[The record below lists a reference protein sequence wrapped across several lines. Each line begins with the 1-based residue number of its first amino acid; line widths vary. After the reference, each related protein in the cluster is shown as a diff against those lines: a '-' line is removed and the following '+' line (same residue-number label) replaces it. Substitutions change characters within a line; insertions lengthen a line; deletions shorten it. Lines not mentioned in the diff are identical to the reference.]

1 MARLGQFRRDT
12 DDNWLVENP
21 IIAEGEFIL
30 VAPDS
35 EKPKDFRYWK
45 VGDGINRYAD
55 LPYHQDATEGMKAYY
70 LMHTPPFDK
79 NLTWLDITV
88 VHDGED
94 PDQANPAA
102 IIEAR
107 ARIYKDGQWIVITD
121 PLKVDKIKGKGLSTN
136 DFTDELKTLLE
147 SILPKV
153 GVSNG
158 IASLNDQGKVPA
170 NQLPS
175 YVDEIYSVDTFT
187 SLPNIGSDSVIYS
200 VRDTQKTYR
209 WDGHIYVPLYELAL
223 GEVINTAY
231 PGNKGKQNADDIAAL
246 KKGKVDA
253 VAGKVLSTNDFSD
266 YLKVKLIELSYIT
279 EIGGGLQLDPETG
292 RLSVIGLEEAFNYE
306 KLSHLPQ
313 INSVELIG
321 NKSWKDLGLDIYLGN
336 YTYAKDKLYTQTQ
349 IDNKFEKLQPKE
361 DGKGLSTNDFTNEY
375 KQKVDTLVTDMQ
387 DVKTE
392 LLGVSDAVTNLGQAA
407 Q

>member
-349 IDNKFEKLQPKE
+349 IDNKLEKLQPKE

-392 LLGVSDAVTNLGQAA
+392 LLGVSDAVTNLEQAA

>member
-349 IDNKFEKLQPKE
+349 IDNKLEKLQPKE

-392 LLGVSDAVTNLGQAA
+392 LLGVSDAVTNLEKAA

>member
-55 LPYHQDATEGMKAYY
+55 LSYHQDATEGMKAYY

-94 PDQANPAA
+94 PDPANPAA

-153 GVSNG
+153 GVANG

-349 IDNKFEKLQPKE
+349 IDNKLEKLQPKE

-392 LLGVSDAVTNLGQAA
+392 LLGVSDAVTNLEQAA